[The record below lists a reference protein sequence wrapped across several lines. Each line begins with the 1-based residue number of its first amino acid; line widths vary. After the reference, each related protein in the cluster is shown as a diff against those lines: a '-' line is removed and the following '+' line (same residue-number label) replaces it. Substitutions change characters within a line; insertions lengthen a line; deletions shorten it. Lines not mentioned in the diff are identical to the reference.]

1 MADVICYTITVLFFC
16 LGVQYNPRTIIYNDD
31 GSIDNINLM
40 SYNIYVIAPIAQSV
54 ERLSYE
60 QEVPSSSLGGSN
72 KFNTLGVIKLSILSN

>member
-1 MADVICYTITVLFFC
+1 
-16 LGVQYNPRTIIYNDD
+16 
-31 GSIDNINLM
+31 M